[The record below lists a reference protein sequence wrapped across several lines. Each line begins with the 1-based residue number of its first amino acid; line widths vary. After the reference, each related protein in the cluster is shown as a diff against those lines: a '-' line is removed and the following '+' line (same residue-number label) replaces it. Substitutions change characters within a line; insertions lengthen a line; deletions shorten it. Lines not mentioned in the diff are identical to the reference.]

1 MADQKIEL
9 EIVLDDGSVKRAF
22 ATVRKEAEDTEDSF
36 GNAFRVQGLAD
47 FKAGIDLVSIAL
59 RETKRIAEALLNDV
73 LAGEKI
79 DAINR
84 RFEILAQQQAINA
97 DALASGIARS
107 VDGTVDMEAA
117 LESAG
122 RALINLQ
129 VGTREIPQLFELARK
144 SASAFGGDTVANFE
158 RIQQAIITGNARAL
172 REVGIF
178 INSEQAYKRLAD
190 SIGTLPNNLS
200 ETGKQQAILNE
211 VLRVG
216 EERLKNISSSIT
228 PVEKSLKVLAVSFG
242 EVGDTFAMLANK
254 ILGPVLQGAFQQL
267 ANGFDLINI
276 RLREFL
282 LGTAPSAAENVRL
295 LNDELTRLTLLRDQQ
310 ANLANSEAEVAIL
323 DTQILQ
329 LRAKLDAQTQL
340 ATKQAEKN
348 ELDLRG
354 NEIARET
361 LLLNQELTKSQ
372 IEGRAAL
379 EEYNKMQKKA
389 ALDAQMAAN
398 QVNQAVKAAIVNGI
412 VQSIQAMMTALVKGT
427 NVIQAVGSAILG
439 LFADLAIQVGTIF
452 LSTGIGMLATKFLD
466 PTGAI
471 TAGLGLI
478 ALGSLMKAAF
488 SGGGV
493 TGGANTGVTATGGGV
508 AFTGDTQ
515 TLIQQNEE
523 RDMVR
528 APQTVVNFQVMGDIL
543 DSSDTQNRIVS
554 LLNDAIDTKGAVIR
568 GV

>member
-1 MADQKIEL
+1 
-9 EIVLDDGSVKRAF
+9 
-22 ATVRKEAEDTEDSF
+22 
-36 GNAFRVQGLAD
+36 
-47 FKAGIDLVSIAL
+47 
-59 RETKRIAEALLNDV
+59 
-73 LAGEKI
+73 
-79 DAINR
+79 
-84 RFEILAQQQAINA
+84 
-97 DALASGIARS
+97 
-107 VDGTVDMEAA
+107 
-117 LESAG
+117 
-122 RALINLQ
+122 
-129 VGTREIPQLFELARK
+129 
-144 SASAFGGDTVANFE
+144 
-158 RIQQAIITGNARAL
+158 
-172 REVGIF
+172 
-178 INSEQAYKRLAD
+178 
-190 SIGTLPNNLS
+190 
-200 ETGKQQAILNE
+200 
-211 VLRVG
+211 
-216 EERLKNISSSIT
+216 
-228 PVEKSLKVLAVSFG
+228 
-242 EVGDTFAMLANK
+242 
-254 ILGPVLQGAFQQL
+254 
-267 ANGFDLINI
+267 
-276 RLREFL
+276 
-282 LGTAPSAAENVRL
+282 
-295 LNDELTRLTLLRDQQ
+295 LNDELTKLTLLRDQQ

-348 ELDLRG
+348 QIDLQG

-379 EEYNKMQKKA
+379 DEYTKLQKKA
-389 ALDAQMAAN
+389 AQDAQMAAN